1 MFLPSCKIIII
12 LVLQNTNSDG
22 KEKNEERR
30 GAFSWIIVIIALA
43 VIGYFLY
50 PKVYP
55 EVKKFFTGSGVSTE
69 EPENVVNK
77 ELQNNPLTGFTWV
90 SELDGAMMELKSN
103 GSFTVDFP
111 GVDDRRKIFGHFKLD
126 GQRIIFINHPSTA
139 ICVAEEGVYK
149 YELKD
154 GDLKF
159 DIISDGCTHRKEH
172 MGMGWF
178 KL

>member
-1 MFLPSCKIIII
+1 MAKRKKKK
-12 LVLQNTNSDG
+12 G
-22 KEKNEERR
+22 G
-30 GAFSWIIVIIALA
+30 GAFAWIIVIIALI

-55 EVKKFFTGSGVSTE
+55 EVKKFLSTTE
-69 EPENVVNK
+69 APSKENEAPVNK

-126 GQRIIFINHPSTA
+126 GKRIIFINHPSTA
-139 ICVAEEGVYK
+139 ICVGEEGVYK

-172 MGMGWF
+172 MEMGWF